1 MKDIKDIKID
11 FKDIKNSPY
20 VSAVALVLVILLV
33 IAAISFLIYDITQ
46 TKVDIVNVRASYEK
60 NLQEIAVLEELR
72 AQSEKAE
79 RQLEIY
85 KGILPDDLG
94 DVYILQEK
102 YIAICQNFGLEVKN
116 VEVTQIPAQ
125 TQETTFVFNVKGSF
139 ENIHSYMSYMST
151 LEQIHR
157 FDTINLK
164 KSDGA
169 YEATITLAVLS
180 TNGAEGIV
188 SAVVDGAK
196 AS

>member
-1 MKDIKDIKID
+1 MKDIKID

-20 VSAVALVLVILLV
+20 ATAAVLVLVILLV
-33 IAAISFLIYDITQ
+33 IAAISYLVYDIVQ
-46 TKVDIVNVRASYEK
+46 TKEQIVVVRASYEE
-60 NLQEIAVLEELR
+60 NLKEIAVLEELR

-79 RQLEIY
+79 QQLEVY

-94 DVYILQEK
+94 DVYILQEDQ
-102 YIAICQNFGLEVKN
+102 IRICENFGLEVIN

-125 TQETTFVFNVKGSF
+125 TQETTFVFNVKGTF

-157 FDTINLK
+157 FDTITMT
-164 KSDGA
+164 KSGDT

-180 TNGAEGIV
+180 TNGAEGII
-188 SAVVDGAK
+188 SAVVDGAT

>member
-1 MKDIKDIKID
+1 MKDIKID

-20 VSAVALVLVILLV
+20 TTAAVLVLVILLV
-33 IAAISFLIYDITQ
+33 IAAISYLVYDIVQ
-46 TKVDIVNVRASYEK
+46 TKEQIVVVRASYEE
-60 NLQEIAVLEELR
+60 NLKEIAVLEELR

-79 RQLEIY
+79 QQLEVY

-94 DVYILQEK
+94 DVYILQEDQIK
-102 YIAICQNFGLEVKN
+102 ICENFGLEVVS

-125 TQETTFVFNVKGSF
+125 TQETTFVFNVKGTF

-157 FDTINLK
+157 FDTITMT
-164 KSDGA
+164 KSEDT

-180 TNGAEGIV
+180 TNGAEGII
-188 SAVVDGAK
+188 SAVVDGAT